1 LSTGVVEPRGAA
13 PASVESRRSKL
24 RPSLGRIRG
33 ARRIGLAAA
42 VLAGIL
48 ALAATLRFVG
58 IDYALPFGLL
68 NPDEQVI
75 VPRAWHMV
83 HGGGPNPHWFNYP
96 TLVLYLM
103 APFQA
108 WHGAPAYLDARV
120 LVALLGVGA
129 VAATWWLGLRAYGLV
144 AAAVAAAVVAV
155 DVTHV
160 SYSHMAVTD
169 VPLTLGV
176 AAALALMVSG
186 RIELAGV
193 VAGLAMGA
201 KWPGVLLIVPLFV
214 ASWRQWRR
222 LGIALLLGA
231 LTFLLTSPFVLV
243 EPGTAFHDGWDTQDI
258 HHTGWLGFEHD
269 GTSLVGFLHRLWS
282 SMGPVLV
289 VAALGVGAA
298 LVVRRRPDLILAS
311 FVLVYFVNLLTLK
324 SHFDRFVLPLIP
336 PLGALAGRMRLLAP
350 LTACLLVVPLV
361 WSIQRDDELT
371 KTDTRIVAHDWI
383 EHHVPRNAKIAVESS
398 TAPLSGF
405 EVLPLQLP
413 GPAFSFDPNRSIAR
427 LERQGVRYV
436 LITGLVADR
445 VLAARSSYPR
455 ETRFYED
462 LARDAQREYYV
473 RPGGALAGPWVAVYR
488 L

>member
-1 LSTGVVEPRGAA
+1 LSTGLGEAA

-24 RPSLGRIRG
+24 RPPLPRSGR
-33 ARRIGLAAA
+33 RRLAIAAA
-42 VLAGIL
+42 ALAGIL
-48 ALAATLRFVG
+48 AVAATLRFVG
-58 IDYALPFGLL
+58 IEHALPFGLL

-96 TLVLYLM
+96 TVVLYLM

-108 WHGAPAYLDARV
+108 WHGAPAYLDARI

-144 AAAVAAAVVAV
+144 AAAIASAVVAV

-201 KWPGVLLIVPLFV
+201 KWPGVLLIVPLAV
-214 ASWRQWRR
+214 AAWKQWRR
-222 LGIALLLGA
+222 LAIAVLLGA
-231 LTFLLTSPFVLV
+231 VTFLATSPFVLV
-243 EPGTAFHDGWDTQDI
+243 EPGKAFHDAWDTQDV

-269 GTSLVGFLHRLWS
+269 GTALVGFLHRLWS
-282 SMGPVLV
+282 GMGPVIAI
-289 VAALGVGAA
+289 AAVGLGAA
-298 LVVRRRPDLILAS
+298 LFARRRADLILAS
-311 FVLVYFVNLLTLK
+311 FVLVYFINLLTLK

-336 PLGALAGRMRLLAP
+336 PLGVLAGRMRYLAP
-350 LTACLLVVPLV
+350 VTAGLLVIPFV
-361 WSIQRDDELT
+361 WSIQKDDSLT
-371 KTDTRIVAHDWI
+371 KTDTRVVAHDWI
-383 EHHVPRNAKIAVESS
+383 EVHIPRSAKIASESS
-398 TAPLSGF
+398 TAPLAGF
-405 EVLPLQLP
+405 DVVPLELP
-413 GPAFSFDPNRSIAR
+413 GPAFETDPNRDLRR
-427 LERQGVRYV
+427 LEREGVRYV
-436 LITGLVADR
+436 LINGLVADR
-445 VLAARSSYPR
+445 VLAARSNYPT
-455 ETRFYED
+455 ESRFYDD
-462 LARDAQREYYV
+462 LARHAQREYYV
-473 RPGGALAGPWVAVYR
+473 RPGGDLSGPWLALYR
-488 L
+488 LSL

>member
-1 LSTGVVEPRGAA
+1 VNSGLVAPEAA
-13 PASVESRRSKL
+13 PAPVETRKPRF
-24 RPSLGRIRG
+24 RPPLQGIRG
-33 ARRIGLAAA
+33 RKRIGLAAA
-42 VLAGIL
+42 TLAGIL
-48 ALAATLRFVG
+48 AVAAALRFIG
-58 IDYALPFGLL
+58 IEHALPFGLL

-96 TLVLYLM
+96 SVVLYLM

-108 WHGAPAYLDARV
+108 WHAAPAYLDARI

-144 AAAVAAAVVAV
+144 AAAIGSAVVAV

-160 SYSHMAVTD
+160 AYSHMAVTD

-201 KWPGVLLIVPLFV
+201 KWPGVLLIVPLVV
-214 ASWRQWRR
+214 AAWKQWRR
-222 LGIALLLGA
+222 LGIAVVLGA
-231 LTFLLTSPFVLV
+231 VTFLATSPFVLV
-243 EPGTAFHDGWDTQDI
+243 EPGKAFHDAWNTQEV

-269 GTSLVGFLHRLWS
+269 GIALVGFLHRLWS
-282 SMGPVLV
+282 GMGPVLV
-289 VAALGVGAA
+289 IAFIGLVAA
-298 LVVRRRPDLILAS
+298 LVVRRRADLILAS
-311 FVLVYFVNLLTLK
+311 FVLVYFANLLTLE

-336 PLGALAGRMRLLAP
+336 PLGVLAGRTRILAP
-350 LTACLLVVPLV
+350 VTAVLLVVPLV
-361 WSIQRDDELT
+361 WSIQRDDALA
-371 KTDTRIVAHDWI
+371 KTDTRVVAHDWI
-383 EHHVPRNAKIAVESS
+383 ESHLPHGARIATESS

-405 EVLPLQLP
+405 DVLQLELP
-413 GPAFSFDPNRSIAR
+413 GPAFPTDPNRALGR

-436 LITGLVADR
+436 LINGLVADR
-445 VLAARSSYPR
+445 VLAAASSYPR
-455 ETRFYED
+455 EARFYHD
-462 LARDAQREYYV
+462 LARAAQRVYYI
-473 RPGGALAGPWVAVYR
+473 RAGGDLSGPWLALYKI
-488 L
+488 

>member
-1 LSTGVVEPRGAA
+1 VSTGVAAPEAA
-13 PASVESRRSKL
+13 PARAPEP
-24 RPSLGRIRG
+24 RPPLQRIRD
-33 ARRIGLAAA
+33 RRIGIAAGI
-42 VLAGIL
+42 LAGIL
-48 ALAATLRFVG
+48 VLAAVLRFVG
-58 IDYALPFGLL
+58 IEYTLPFGLL

-96 TLVLYLM
+96 TVVLYLM

-108 WHGAPAYLDARV
+108 WHGAPAYLDARI

-144 AAAVAAAVVAV
+144 AAAIGAAVVAV

-169 VPLTLGV
+169 VPLTLGI

-201 KWPGVLLIVPLFV
+201 KWPGVLLIVPLVV
-214 ASWRQWRR
+214 AGWRQWQR
-222 LGIALLLGA
+222 LGIGILLGA
-231 LTFLLTSPFVLV
+231 LTFVATSPFVLV
-243 EPGTAFHDGWDTQDI
+243 EPGKAFHDGWTTQNL

-269 GTSLVGFLHRLWS
+269 GSSLAGFLHRLWS
-282 SMGPVLV
+282 GMGPVLV
-289 VAALGVGAA
+289 IAAIGLGVAVAA
-298 LVVRRRPDLILAS
+298 RRRPDLVLAS

-336 PLGALAGRMRLLAP
+336 PLGVLAGRMRLLAP
-350 LTACLLVVPLV
+350 VAACVLVVPLI
-361 WSIQRDDELT
+361 WSIQRDDRLT

-383 EHHVPRNAKIAVESS
+383 ESHLPAGTRIATESS
-398 TAPLSGF
+398 TAPLPGLD
-405 EVLPLQLP
+405 VVPLALP
-413 GPAFSFDPNRSIAR
+413 GPAFPTDPNRSVSR
-427 LERQGVRYV
+427 LEEQGVHYV
-436 LITGLVADR
+436 LVNGLVADR
-445 VLAARSSYPR
+445 VLAAASNYPQ
-455 ETRFYED
+455 ETRFYRE
-462 LARDAQREYYV
+462 LATHEPRVYYI
-473 RPGGALAGPWVAVYR
+473 RPGGDLAGPWLALYR
-488 L
+488 I